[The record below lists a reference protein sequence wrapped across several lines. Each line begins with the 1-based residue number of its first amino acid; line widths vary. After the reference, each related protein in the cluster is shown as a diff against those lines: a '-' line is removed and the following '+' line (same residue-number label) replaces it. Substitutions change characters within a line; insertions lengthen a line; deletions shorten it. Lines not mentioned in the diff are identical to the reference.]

1 MPVFE
6 TERLLVRRFT
16 PADAECFYLLNSNE
30 NVMHFIRP
38 VKNRQQSDAFLSENL
53 GFYQEGSCLG
63 RFGVV
68 EKKSGDFIGTFS
80 FLYLSGEAD
89 FHLGY
94 ALLPQAWGKGFA
106 TELVK
111 AGIPYFF
118 AHTTK
123 AKIFA
128 ITHADNGSSQQVL
141 LKSGFHKKNQMVE
154 KGQTL
159 ELFVLCRG
167 QFQISAE

>member
-6 TERLLVRRFT
+6 TKRLLVRRFT
-16 PADAECFYLLNSNE
+16 PADAEYFYLLNSNE
-30 NVMHFIRP
+30 KVMHFIRP
-38 VKNRQQSDAFLSENL
+38 VKDRQQSDAFLSENL
-53 GFYQEGSCLG
+53 SFYQDGSCLG
-63 RFGVV
+63 RFGVF

-118 AHTTK
+118 THTVKTE
-123 AKIFA
+123 IFA

-141 LKSGFHKKNQMVE
+141 LKSGFHKKSQMVE

-159 ELFVLCRG
+159 ELFVLRRE
-167 QFQISAE
+167 QF